1 LPCSVFFRTA
11 KVRTQSETGKFLK
24 KKIIG
29 KPVNRAFFSAFNDRY
44 LPQFQL
50 KAEFSSQMKDFSYI
64 TNSHPAFI
72 ESLYQEF
79 LKNPSGVD
87 PDLRKFFEGFDFAVA
102 NGSAVAVNGQPVAG
116 TTAIDWMKE
125 VRVYRLILGYRNKGH
140 LLAKTNPIRT
150 RKDRGANLELS
161 FFGLSDADL
170 DTVYQA
176 GNLIGLGA
184 TSLRNILSH
193 LQQSYAGHVG
203 IEFKYISDQ
212 KKIDWLTTEM
222 EQRFTNP
229 VTIEKQKRI
238 LEKLNEGVIFEKFL
252 HTKYIGQKRFSLEG
266 GETTIAALD
275 AIINVSANN
284 DVQEVV
290 IGMAHR
296 GRLNI
301 LANIMGKTYEQIF
314 SEFEGTAAIDQTMG
328 SGDVKYHMGYGSEV
342 QTVDHKAIHLKLMPN
357 PSHLEAVDPVVVGFA
372 RAKADV
378 LYESDFDKLLPI
390 LIHGDASVA
399 GQGIVYEVLQMSNL
413 RGYYTGGTIHFVIN
427 NQIGFT
433 TDFDDARSADY
444 CTSAAAMIQAPVLH
458 VNGDDAEAVVKC
470 AEIATRYRQEFN
482 SDIFIDMVCYL
493 RHGHNE
499 GDDPKYTQ
507 PQLYALIDK
516 HQNPREIYTQF
527 LIENGEADAQ
537 QLAKDMEKKFWGD
550 LQERLDEVKQ
560 HPLPYKYQQPELVW
574 KSLRKA
580 TEEDFD
586 QSPVTA
592 IKEEEIRR
600 VFDSLMKWPEDFKPL
615 KKVEKLLQDKIKLLQ
630 TEQKIDWATAELMA
644 YGSLLVDGKLVRMS
658 GQDVKRGTFSH
669 RHAVLRDENTNLE
682 YNRLNH
688 FQEKQEKFRIYNS
701 LLSEYGVLGFEYG
714 YAMANPNALVIWEA
728 QFGDFC
734 NGAQTMIDQF
744 IAAGEQKWQRQNGV
758 VMLLPH
764 GYEGQGPE
772 HSSARME
779 RFLQMCAELNLVVTN
794 ITSAA
799 NLFHVFRRQLTW
811 HFRKPLINFSPKAN
825 LRNPG
830 TYSHISEFAS
840 SGFKE
845 VIDDNFVTAAAQVK
859 KVLLCSGKLYFELA
873 EKQQKENRTDIAIVR
888 LEQLYPLPAK
898 QLDALYKKYNK
909 ATWFWVQEEP
919 LNMGAAGFLQMNLKS
934 INFGVISR
942 NASAATATGYA
953 KVHAQ
958 EQAEIIDTAFGI

>member
-1 LPCSVFFRTA
+1 
-11 KVRTQSETGKFLK
+11 
-24 KKIIG
+24 
-29 KPVNRAFFSAFNDRY
+29 
-44 LPQFQL
+44 
-50 KAEFSSQMKDFSYI
+50 MKDFSYI

-72 ESLYQEF
+72 EGLYRDF
-79 LKNPSGVD
+79 LNNPELTD

-102 NGSAVAVNGQPVAG
+102 GNFSAGQGAPEAGEAGAV
-116 TTAIDWMKE
+116 DWMKE
-125 VRVYRLILGYRNKGH
+125 IKVYRLILGYRNKGH
-140 LLAKTNPIRT
+140 LIAKTNPIRT

-170 DTVYQA
+170 NTVYQV
-176 GNLIGLGA
+176 GHLIGLGA
-184 TSLRNILSH
+184 TTLKNILAH
-193 LQQSYAGHVG
+193 LQNTYANHVG

-212 KKIDWLTTEM
+212 KRVDFLTEEM
-222 EQRFTNP
+222 EQHFAKPLPLNK
-229 VTIEKQKRI
+229 KQRI
-238 LEKLNEGVIFEKFL
+238 LEKLNQGVMFEKFL

-275 AIINVSANN
+275 AIINTAANH
-284 DVQEVV
+284 DIQEVV

-296 GRLNI
+296 GRLNV

-314 SEFEGTAAIDQTMG
+314 SEFEGTATIDQTMG

-342 QTVDHKAIHLKLMPN
+342 KTLDDKTIHLKLMPN

-372 RAKADV
+372 RAKAD
-378 LYESDFDKLLPI
+378 LISESHFENILPI
-390 LIHGDASVA
+390 LIHGDSSVA
-399 GQGIVYEVLQMSNL
+399 GQGIVYEVLQMSKL
-413 RGYYTGGTIHFVIN
+413 KGYYTGGTIHFVIN

-433 TDFDDARSADY
+433 TDFEDARSADY
-444 CTSAAAMIQAPVLH
+444 STSVAAMVQAPVLH

-470 AEIATRYRQEFN
+470 AEIATRYRDQFH
-482 SDIFIDMVCYL
+482 SDIFIDMVCY
-493 RHGHNE
+493 RKHGHNE

-527 LIENGEADAQ
+527 LIQNGTSDAQ
-537 QLAKDMEKKFWGD
+537 ELAKDMEKKFWSD
-550 LQERLDEVKQ
+550 LQERLDDVKQ
-560 HPLPYKYQQPELVW
+560 NPLPYKYQPPELIW
-574 KSLRKA
+574 KSFEKA
-580 TEEDFD
+580 TPSDFD
-586 QSPVTA
+586 YSPTTA
-592 IKEEEIRR
+592 IDDAK
-600 VFDSLMKWPEDFKPL
+600 FQMLFNGLMKWPADFKPL
-615 KKVEKLLQDKIKLLQ
+615 KKIEKLIQDKIKLF
-630 TEQKIDWATAELMA
+630 ESEGKIDWATAELMA
-644 YGSLLVDGKLVRMS
+644 YGSILTDGNIVRMS

-669 RHAVLRDENTNLE
+669 RHAVIRDEDTNQE

-688 FQEKQEKFRIYNS
+688 FQENQQPFRIYNS

-714 YAMANPNALVIWEA
+714 YAMANPNALVLWEA

-744 IAAGEQKWQRQNGV
+744 IAAGEQKWQRQNGL

-772 HSSARME
+772 HSSARLE
-779 RFLQMCAELNLVVTN
+779 RFLQMCAELNMVITN
-794 ITSAA
+794 ITTAA
-799 NLFHVFRRQLTW
+799 NLFHAFRRQVSW
-811 HFRKPLINFSPKAN
+811 NFRKPLINFSPKAN

-830 TYSHISEFAS
+830 TYSTKADFIN
-840 SGFKE
+840 GQFKE
-845 VIDDNFVTAAAQVK
+845 TIDDQFVTDPSNVT
-859 KVLLCSGKLYFELA
+859 KVLFCSGKLYFELA
-873 EKQQKENRTDIAIVR
+873 DKQVKENRQDIAIVR
-888 LEQLYPLPAK
+888 LEQIYPLPYV
-898 QLDALYKKYNK
+898 QLDLLYKKYHK

-919 LNMGAAGFLQMNLKS
+919 LNMGAAGFLQTNLKT

-958 EQAEIIDTAFGI
+958 EQAEIINTAFNI